1 MKLRYYLIFFISIF
15 IVSSCSYSQIALGP
29 NSRENYLVYYD
40 DSIPDSLKEMLDIS
54 FNHSALDDDDD
65 EKTRIYLKNFD
76 SNNYNIYA
84 GSSLRSLEG
93 EVTVSVQLEI
103 ISKLKT
109 KNKSIKVM
117 KRHKSSE
124 LNPFAEQET
133 VESLKKIINN
143 EIYNQLLLE
152 VSLFEM

>member
-1 MKLRYYLIFFISIF
+1 M
-15 IVSSCSYSQIALGP
+15 
-29 NSRENYLVYYD
+29 VYYD
-40 DSIPDSLKEMLDIS
+40 DSIPDSLKETLDIS
-54 FNHSALDDDDD
+54 FNHSTLED
-65 EKTRIYLKNFD
+65 EKKTRIFLRNFD

-93 EVTVSVQLEI
+93 EVTASVQLEI
-103 ISKLKT
+103 ISKLKI

-117 KRHKSSE
+117 KVYKSSE

>member
-1 MKLRYYLIFFISIF
+1 MKLRFSLILLIFIF
-15 IVSSCSYSQIALGP
+15 VISSCSFNQITIGP
-29 NSRENYLVYYD
+29 NTRENCVVYYD
-40 DSIPDSLKEMLDIS
+40 DSIPDSLKEKLDIS
-54 FNHSALDDDDD
+54 FNHSTLED
-65 EKTRIYLKNFD
+65 EKKTRIFLRNFD

-93 EVTVSVQLEI
+93 EVTASVQLEI

>member
-1 MKLRYYLIFFISIF
+1 MKVHYYLIFFISIF
-15 IVSSCSYSQIALGP
+15 ILSSCSYNQIALGA
-29 NSRENYLVYYD
+29 NSKENYLVYYD
-40 DSIPDSLKEMLDIS
+40 DSIPDTLKEILDIS
-54 FNHSALDDDDD
+54 FNHSALED
-65 EKTRIYLKNFD
+65 EKKTRIYLRNFD

-109 KNKSIKVM
+109 KNKSLKVM
-117 KRHKSSE
+117 KRYKSSE

-133 VESLKKIINN
+133 VENLKKIINN

>member
-15 IVSSCSYSQIALGP
+15 IVSSCSYSQIGLGP

-40 DSIPDSLKEMLDIS
+40 DSIPDSLKEILDIS
-54 FNHSALDDDDD
+54 FNHATLDD
-65 EKTRIYLKNFD
+65 EKKTRIYLKNFD

-93 EVTVSVQLEI
+93 EVAVSVQLEI

-109 KNKSIKVM
+109 KNKSINVM
-117 KRHKSSE
+117 ERHKSSE

>member
-15 IVSSCSYSQIALGP
+15 ILSSCSYSQIALGP
-29 NSRENYLVYYD
+29 NNRDNYLVYYD
-40 DSIPDSLKEMLDIS
+40 DSIPDSLKEILDIS
-54 FNHSALDDDDD
+54 FNHTTLDDD

-93 EVTVSVQLEI
+93 EVTVNVQLEI

-124 LNPFAEQET
+124 LNSFC
-133 VESLKKIINN
+133 
-143 EIYNQLLLE
+143 
-152 VSLFEM
+152 

>member
-40 DSIPDSLKEMLDIS
+40 DSIPDSLKEILDIS
-54 FNHSALDDDDD
+54 FNHTTLDDD

-76 SNNYNIYA
+76 SSNYNIYA

-93 EVTVSVQLEI
+93 EITVSVQLEI

-117 KRHKSSE
+117 KRYKSSE
-124 LNPFAEQET
+124 LNPFAEQEAIR
-133 VESLKKIINN
+133 SLKEII
-143 EIYNQLLLE
+143 EIGRASCRE
-152 VSLFEM
+152 RV

>member
-15 IVSSCSYSQIALGP
+15 IVSSCSYSQIGLGP

-40 DSIPDSLKEMLDIS
+40 DSIPDSLKEILDIS
-54 FNHSALDDDDD
+54 FNHTTLDD
-65 EKTRIYLKNFD
+65 EKKTRIYLKNFD

>member
-1 MKLRYYLIFFISIF
+1 MMLRYYLIFFISIF
-15 IVSSCSYSQIALGP
+15 IVSSCSYNQIALDSK
-29 NSRENYLVYYD
+29 SRENYLVYYD
-40 DSIPDSLKEMLDIS
+40 DSIPDSLKEILDIS
-54 FNHSALDDDDD
+54 FNHSALKD
-65 EKTRIYLKNFD
+65 ENKTRIYLRNFN

-93 EVTVSVQLEI
+93 EITASVQLEI

-109 KNKSIKVM
+109 KNKNIRVM

>member
-1 MKLRYYLIFFISIF
+1 MKLYYLIFSISIF
-15 IVSSCSYSQIALGP
+15 IVSSCSYNQIALGP
-29 NSRENYLVYYD
+29 NNENYLVYYD
-40 DSIPDSLKEMLDIS
+40 DSIPDSLKEKLDIS
-54 FNHSALDDDDD
+54 FNHSTLED
-65 EKTRIYLKNFD
+65 EKKTRIFLRNFD

-93 EVTVSVQLEI
+93 EVTASVQLEI

>member
-1 MKLRYYLIFFISIF
+1 MKVHYYLIFFISIF
-15 IVSSCSYSQIALGP
+15 IVSSCSYNQIALGA
-29 NSRENYLVYYD
+29 NSKENYLVYYD
-40 DSIPDSLKEMLDIS
+40 DSIPDTLKEILDIS
-54 FNHSALDDDDD
+54 FNHSALED
-65 EKTRIYLKNFD
+65 EKKTRIYLRNFD

-93 EVTVSVQLEI
+93 EVTASVQLEI

-109 KNKSIKVM
+109 KNKSLKVM
-117 KRHKSSE
+117 KRYKSSE

-133 VESLKKIINN
+133 VKKKKKIINN

>member
-1 MKLRYYLIFFISIF
+1 MKLRYYLFIFISIF
-15 IVSSCSYSQIALGP
+15 IVSSCSYTQITLGP

-40 DSIPDSLKEMLDIS
+40 DSIPDSLKEILDIS
-54 FNHSALDDDDD
+54 FNHTTLDDG

-93 EVTVSVQLEI
+93 EVTASVQLEI

>member
-1 MKLRYYLIFFISIF
+1 MKLHYYLIFFISIF
-15 IVSSCSYSQIALGP
+15 VVSSCSYSQIALGP
-29 NSRENYLVYYD
+29 SSRENYLVYYD
-40 DSIPDSLKEMLDIS
+40 DSIPDSLREILDIS
-54 FNHSALDDDDD
+54 FNHSKLEDE
-65 EKTRIYLKNFD
+65 EKTRIYLRDFD
-76 SNNYNIYA
+76 SNNYGIYA

-93 EVTVSVQLEI
+93 EVTVSIQLEI
-103 ISKLKT
+103 TSKLKT
-109 KNKSIKVM
+109 KNQSIKVI

>member
-15 IVSSCSYSQIALGP
+15 IVSSCSYSQIGLGP

-40 DSIPDSLKEMLDIS
+40 DSIPDSLKEILDIS
-54 FNHSALDDDDD
+54 FNHATLDDD

>member
-1 MKLRYYLIFFISIF
+1 MKLRFSLILLIFIF
-15 IVSSCSYSQIALGP
+15 VISSCSFNQITIGP
-29 NSRENYLVYYD
+29 NSRENYVVYYD
-40 DSIPDSLKEMLDIS
+40 DSIPDSLKEKLDIS
-54 FNHSALDDDDD
+54 FNHSTLED
-65 EKTRIYLKNFD
+65 EKKTRIFLRNFD

-93 EVTVSVQLEI
+93 EVTASVQLEI

>member
-1 MKLRYYLIFFISIF
+1 MKLRYYLFFISIF
-15 IVSSCSYSQIALGP
+15 VVSSCSYNQIALDP
-29 NSRENYLVYYD
+29 NSRENYLIYYD
-40 DSIPDSLKEMLDIS
+40 DSIPESLKEALDIS
-54 FNHSALDDDDD
+54 FNHSALED
-65 EKTRIYLKNFD
+65 EKKTRIYLRNFD

-93 EVTVSVQLEI
+93 EVTASVQLEI
-103 ISKLKT
+103 ISESKT

-133 VESLKKIINN
+133 VESLKEIINN

>member
-1 MKLRYYLIFFISIF
+1 MKLRFSLILFIF
-15 IVSSCSYSQIALGP
+15 IFVVSSCSFKQIALDP
-29 NSRENYLVYYD
+29 NSRENYFIYYD
-40 DSIPDSLKEMLDIS
+40 DSIPDSLKEILDIS
-54 FNHSALDDDDD
+54 FNHSTLED
-65 EKTRIYLKNFD
+65 ENKTRIYLRDFN

-93 EVTVSVQLEI
+93 EVTASVQLEI
-103 ISKLKT
+103 ISKLKI

-117 KRHKSSE
+117 KVYKSSE

-152 VSLFEM
+152 VNLFEM

>member
-1 MKLRYYLIFFISIF
+1 M
-15 IVSSCSYSQIALGP
+15 
-29 NSRENYLVYYD
+29 VYYD
-40 DSIPDSLKEMLDIS
+40 NSIPDSLREMLDIS
-54 FNHSALDDDDD
+54 FNHSALGD
-65 EKTRIYLKNFD
+65 EKKTRIYLRDFD
-76 SNNYNIYA
+76 SNNYNVYA

-93 EVTVSVQLEI
+93 EVTASVQLEI

-109 KNKSIKVM
+109 KSKSIKVM

>member
-1 MKLRYYLIFFISIF
+1 MFV
-15 IVSSCSYSQIALGP
+15 VSSCSFSQIALGP
-29 NSRENYLVYYD
+29 HSKENYLVYYD
-40 DSIPDSLKEMLDIS
+40 NSIPDSLREMLDIS
-54 FNHSALDDDDD
+54 FNHSTLDD
-65 EKTRIYLKNFD
+65 EKKTRIYFRDFD
-76 SNNYNIYA
+76 SNNYNVYA

-93 EVTVSVQLEI
+93 EVTASVQLEI

-109 KNKSIKVM
+109 INKSIKVS

-133 VESLKKIINN
+133 VESLKEIINN
-143 EIYNQLLLE
+143 EIHNQLLLE

>member
-15 IVSSCSYSQIALGP
+15 VVSSCNYSQIALGP
-29 NSRENYLVYYD
+29 NSRENYLVYFD
-40 DSIPDSLKEMLDIS
+40 DSIPDSLKEILDIS
-54 FNHSALDDDDD
+54 FNHTTLDD
-65 EKTRIYLKNFD
+65 EKKTRIYLKNFY

>member
-1 MKLRYYLIFFISIF
+1 MLLRYYLIFFISIF
-15 IVSSCSYSQIALGP
+15 IVSSCSYNQIALDS

-40 DSIPDSLKEMLDIS
+40 DSIPDSLKEILDIS
-54 FNHSALDDDDD
+54 FNHSALKD
-65 EKTRIYLKNFD
+65 ENKTRIYLRNFN

-93 EVTVSVQLEI
+93 EITASVQLEI

-109 KNKSIKVM
+109 KNKNIRVM

>member
-1 MKLRYYLIFFISIF
+1 M
-15 IVSSCSYSQIALGP
+15 
-29 NSRENYLVYYD
+29 VYYD
-40 DSIPDSLKEMLDIS
+40 DSIPDSLKEILDIS
-54 FNHSALDDDDD
+54 FNHTTLDDD

>member
-15 IVSSCSYSQIALGP
+15 IVSSCSYSQIGLGP

-40 DSIPDSLKEMLDIS
+40 DSIPDSLKEILDIS
-54 FNHSALDDDDD
+54 FNHATLDD
-65 EKTRIYLKNFD
+65 EKKTRIYLKNFD

-93 EVTVSVQLEI
+93 EVAVSVQLEI

-109 KNKSIKVM
+109 KNKSINVM

>member
-1 MKLRYYLIFFISIF
+1 MKLHYYLIFFISIF
-15 IVSSCSYSQIALGP
+15 VISSCSYSQISLGH

-40 DSIPDSLKEMLDIS
+40 DSIPDSLMEILDIS
-54 FNHSALDDDDD
+54 FNRSTNED
-65 EKTRIYLKNFD
+65 EKKTRIYLRDFD

-103 ISKLKT
+103 ISKLRKI
-109 KNKSIKVM
+109 NKSIKVM

>member
-1 MKLRYYLIFFISIF
+1 MRLRYYLIFFISIF
-15 IVSSCSYSQIALGP
+15 VVSSCSYKQIALDP
-29 NSRENYLVYYD
+29 NNSENYLVYYD
-40 DSIPDSLKEMLDIS
+40 DSIPDSLKEILDIS
-54 FNHSALDDDDD
+54 FNHTTLDDD

-103 ISKLKT
+103 ISTLKT

-143 EIYNQLLLE
+143 EIHNQLLLE

>member
-1 MKLRYYLIFFISIF
+1 MKLRYYSIFFISIF
-15 IVSSCSYSQIALGP
+15 IVSNCSYSQIVIGP

-40 DSIPDSLKEMLDIS
+40 DSIPDSLKEILDIS
-54 FNHSALDDDDD
+54 FNHTTLDDD

-109 KNKSIKVM
+109 KSKSIKVM

>member
-1 MKLRYYLIFFISIF
+1 MFV
-15 IVSSCSYSQIALGP
+15 VSSCSFSQIALGP
-29 NSRENYLVYYD
+29 HSKENYLVYYD
-40 DSIPDSLKEMLDIS
+40 NSIPDSLREMLDIS
-54 FNHSALDDDDD
+54 FNHSALGD
-65 EKTRIYLKNFD
+65 EKKTRIYLRDFD
-76 SNNYNIYA
+76 SNNYNVYA

-93 EVTVSVQLEI
+93 EVTASVQLEI

-109 KNKSIKVM
+109 KSKSIKVM

-143 EIYNQLLLE
+143 EIHNQLLLE

>member
-1 MKLRYYLIFFISIF
+1 MKLHYYLIFFVSIF
-15 IVSSCSYSQIALGP
+15 IVSNCSYNQISLGP
-29 NSRENYLVYYD
+29 NSRENYLIYYD
-40 DSIPDSLKEMLDIS
+40 DSIPDSLKETLDIS
-54 FNHSALDDDDD
+54 FNHSTLED
-65 EKTRIYLKNFD
+65 EKKTRIYLRNFD
-76 SNNYNIYA
+76 LNNYNIYA

-93 EVTVSVQLEI
+93 EVTASIQLEI
-103 ISKLKT
+103 ISNLKI

-133 VESLKKIINN
+133 VESLKKIIDN

>member
-1 MKLRYYLIFFISIF
+1 MKLHYYLIFFVSIF
-15 IVSSCSYSQIALGP
+15 IVSNCSYNQISLGP
-29 NSRENYLVYYD
+29 NSRENYLIYYD
-40 DSIPDSLKEMLDIS
+40 DSIPDSLKETLDIS
-54 FNHSALDDDDD
+54 FNHSTLED
-65 EKTRIYLKNFD
+65 EKKTRIYLRNFD
-76 SNNYNIYA
+76 LNNYNIYA

-93 EVTVSVQLEI
+93 EVAVSIQLEI

-117 KRHKSSE
+117 ERHKSSE

-133 VESLKKIINN
+133 VESLIKIINN

-152 VSLFEM
+152 VCLFEM

>member
-15 IVSSCSYSQIALGP
+15 IVSSCSYSQIGLGP

-40 DSIPDSLKEMLDIS
+40 DSIPDSLKEILDIS
-54 FNHSALDDDDD
+54 FNHATLDDE

-109 KNKSIKVM
+109 KNKSINVM

>member
-1 MKLRYYLIFFISIF
+1 MKVHYYLIFFISIF
-15 IVSSCSYSQIALGP
+15 IVSSCSYNQIALGA
-29 NSRENYLVYYD
+29 NSKENYLVYYD
-40 DSIPDSLKEMLDIS
+40 DSIPDTLKEILDIS
-54 FNHSALDDDDD
+54 FNHSALED
-65 EKTRIYLKNFD
+65 EKKTRIYLRNFD

-103 ISKLKT
+103 ISESKT

-152 VSLFEM
+152 VGLFEM